1 MIVREYHQRM
11 LAADNREFDFTSV
24 EGFLAA
30 KLFTEGLCKTG
41 NAPTRESLTKALE
54 SLNDY
59 DMGGFHGY

>member
-1 MIVREYHQRM
+1 M